1 MSDHNTRN
9 VRAYLDEILWTLN
22 TLDSFFKSYLK
33 DDAYHYLSRETKI
46 LINIEMLQRVQHTY
60 MVNII

>member
-33 DDAYHYLSRETKI
+33 DDAYLSRETKI